1 MISLWKQIETF
12 VAGQN
17 FTEAH
22 QYHAVN
28 IDAAGTSDQ
37 AIQVELAGAGE
48 LAIGVLQENYENA
61 GYPVDVAVNGAT
73 LAVAGAA
80 VTVNTFVK
88 VDSNSRFIPVTSN
101 NDIYAGFA
109 LTAAGAD
116 GQVFLLMLRQG
127 FYGA

>member
-12 VAGQN
+12 IAGQD

-28 IDAAGTSDQ
+28 IDSAGTSDQ
-37 AIQVELAGAGE
+37 AIQVELANAGE
-48 LAIGVLQENYENA
+48 LAVGVLQENYELT
-61 GYPVDVAVNGAT
+61 GYPVDVCISGAT
-73 LAVAGAA
+73 LAVAGNA

-88 VDSNSRFIPVTSN
+88 VDANSRFIPVTSN

-109 LTAAGAD
+109 LTAASANGE
-116 GQVFLLMLRQG
+116 VFLLMLRQG